1 MHASTL
7 RCGMNGHEWQEWYFR
22 RRSKQYLITEPRTM
36 QSEYY
41 LVSMIDRLKTIVH
54 DAIRQRHIQEA
65 IQIVMRVFHGVSS
78 AH

>member
-7 RCGMNGHEWQEWYFR
+7 RRGTNGHEWQEWYFR

-54 DAIRQRHIQEA
+54 DAVQQRHIQEA

>member
-1 MHASTL
+1 MV
-7 RCGMNGHEWQEWYFR
+7 MNGR
-22 RRSKQYLITEPRTM
+22 NDISRSKQYPITEPRTM

-41 LVSMIDRLKTIVH
+41 LVSLIDRLKTIVV
-54 DAIRQRHIQEA
+54 QQQHIQEA